1 MGMRFLRDLAALI
14 FVVSVPLALITSNV
28 RFAANEGRLYEYG
41 FDKYDAEVRTG
52 IDRDEVSRAG
62 RELRAYFN
70 NDAETVSIR
79 NMEGGREVALFNERE
94 TGHLRDV
101 KDLFGLTFRV
111 QEATLV
117 FVLAYV
123 AAVFLWARERSLRS
137 LAAQTLGASLL
148 AAAVIVGLGVVALTG
163 FDRAFEQFHLI
174 SFDNDLWKLNPRTD
188 HLIQMFPEEFW
199 FDASMFVGI
208 LTLVEAGLLALASGA
223 YLILSRGRAVPALEP
238 SGQRA

>member
-1 MGMRFLRDLAALI
+1 MAFVRNLAAAI
-14 FVVSVPLALITSNV
+14 FIVSLPLALITSNV

-41 FDKYDAEVRTG
+41 FDEYGAEARTG
-52 IDRDEVSRAG
+52 IDRDQLSRAG

-70 NDAETVSIR
+70 NDQETVSIR
-79 NMEGGREVALFNERE
+79 VTEDGREVALFSERE
-94 TGHLRDV
+94 TAHLRDV

-111 QEATLV
+111 QEAALV

-137 LAAQTLGASLL
+137 LAIQTLGAGLL
-148 AAAVIVGLGVVALTG
+148 TAAIIVGLGVVAVTG

-188 HLIQMFPEEFW
+188 HLIQMFPEGFW

-208 LTLVEAGLLALASGA
+208 LTLVEAGLLTLFSGA
-223 YLILSRGRAVPALEP
+223 YLVLSRGRAVPTLEP
-238 SGQRA
+238 RGQQA